1 MTRRTKL
8 IAAGAC
14 AALLL
19 VWYVALWAPRGRAL
33 TDAREREE
41 AAQLAQDDLRVRIS
55 RLKAAQRDEPT
66 KRARLETLRAAVP
79 DQPNLGQFILDTNE
93 AANRSGIEFLSI
105 SPSQPGAA
113 TPEAPAE
120 IGLSLS
126 LAGGYFQ
133 VLDFINRLS
142 TGPRLVVID
151 SLNVGG
157 LDATGRLSIGMTAR
171 MFTTAGGPPAD
182 GATTTTTA
190 PGASGGTTTTAPSGA
205 TTSTTGA
212 P

>member
-1 MTRRTKL
+1 MTKRTKL

-14 AALLL
+14 FAVL
-19 VWYVALWAPRGRAL
+19 VIWYVALWAPRGRAL

-105 SPSQPGAA
+105 SPTQPSGG
-113 TPEAPAE
+113 TPEAPAA
-120 IGLSLS
+120 IGLNLSLS
-126 LAGGYFQ
+126 GGYFQ

-142 TGPRLVVID
+142 TAPRLVVID

-157 LDATGRLSIGMTAR
+157 LDASGRLSIGMTAR
-171 MFTTAGGPPAD
+171 MFTTAGAAPAA
-182 GATTTTTA
+182 GTTTTTTV
-190 PGASGGTTTTAPSGA
+190 PGATGGTTTTAPGGA
-205 TTSTTGA
+205 TTTTGA

>member
-1 MTRRTKL
+1 ML
-8 IAAGAC
+8 AAGAC
-14 AALLL
+14 VALLL

-33 TDAREREE
+33 TDANEREE
-41 AAQLAQDDLRVRIS
+41 AAQLAQDDLRVRIA
-55 RLKAAQRDEPT
+55 RLKAAQRDEPA
-66 KRARLETLRAAVP
+66 KRAKLETLRSAIP

-105 SPSQPGAA
+105 SPSQPSGGSPEVPAA
-113 TPEAPAE
+113 
-120 IGLSLS
+120 ISLSLS
-126 LAGGYFQ
+126 LSGGYFQ

-157 LDATGRLSIGMTAR
+157 LDPTGRLSIGMTAK
-171 MFTTAGGPPAD
+171 MFTTAGAAPAA
-182 GATTTTTA
+182 GAPTTTT
-190 PGASGGTTTTAPSGA
+190 PGAAGGTTTTVPGAA